1 MNSKKI
7 FNYLIKASFAL
18 FALILV
24 LGIALKAIMPKDL
37 IANYNFLST
46 MSLKQRL
53 VRGLKLIEF
62 YKIEA
67 QIGVIKKTLLL
78 DFLNLAVFI
87 TICIFTAG
95 LFQSKMV
102 LKAFIVSFLFSLIIE
117 LFQLSSVIGSFMLN
131 DLILNT
137 LGGTLGAVIY
147 LIVTRGERYKIYN
160 VLLIIFLTL
169 ALTVFAYLLFNFASN
184 IDIYIAIITK

>member
-18 FALILV
+18 FALILI

-87 TICIFTAG
+87 PFGIFTAG
-95 LFQSKMV
+95 LFQSKRV
-102 LKAFIVSFLFSLIIE
+102 LKAFMVSFLFSLIIE

-137 LGGTLGAVIY
+137 LGGALGAVIY

-169 ALTVFAYLLFNFASN
+169 AFLIFAYLLFNFASN

>member
-18 FALILV
+18 FALILI

-46 MSLKQRL
+46 MSLKQ
-53 VRGLKLIEF
+53 IEF

-78 DFLNLAVFI
+78 DFLNLAVFVPFG
-87 TICIFTAG
+87 IFTAG
-95 LFQSKMV
+95 LFQGKRL
-102 LKAFIVSFLFSLIIE
+102 LKAFIVIFLFSLVIE

-137 LGGTLGAVIY
+137 LGGTLGALIY

-160 VLLIIFLTL
+160 ALLIIFLIL
-169 ALTVFAYLLFNFASN
+169 AFLIFAYLLTNFASN

>member
-18 FALILV
+18 FALLLIW
-24 LGIALKAIMPKDL
+24 GIALKAIMPKDL

-46 MSLKQRL
+46 MSLRQRL

-78 DFLNLAVFI
+78 DFLNLAVFVPFG
-87 TICIFTAG
+87 IFTAG
-95 LFQSKMV
+95 LFQSKRV

-137 LGGTLGAVIY
+137 LGGALGAVIY

-169 ALTVFAYLLFNFASN
+169 AFLIFAYLLFNFASN
-184 IDIYIAIITK
+184 IDIYIAIIAK